1 MLQVHNLHKS
11 YGITTVLAGVSLIVN
26 DGEHVGLIGPNGA
39 GKSTLLRCI
48 IGQEQPDIGAITLSP
63 ADTSLGYVPQSFGDL
78 LGDRTIA
85 EVVAEA
91 QAEYVAAETALARTA
106 DALAS
111 AVDMDAALTAYDA
124 ALAHFEALGG
134 YEREHRSAAVLQGL
148 GLGALMPSTPAST
161 LSGGQK
167 TRLGLATLLLRE
179 PDLLLLDEPTNHLDV
194 EALEW
199 LEGFVRGYRGA
210 VLIVSHDREFLDHT
224 VTCILYLDPETHM
237 VKSYTGNYSDFA
249 DAREREREHQFEA
262 WQDQQDYINVVE
274 SDIQRVKGRAMNVQ
288 NGPKRHRDHY
298 GRVSVKIARLA
309 RARERKLDRYLESD
323 ERVEKPKS
331 RWNLKLDFG
340 PPPPGGRAVLRVEA
354 VSFSYPTAEQTR
366 RQGDK
371 ETETRASAGELQ
383 SLLVSPFPCL
393 LSDVSFEVAYG
404 ERLALVGPNGAGKTT
419 LLRLIAG
426 QLQPQVGTVK
436 LGANVRLGVMA
447 QEQET
452 LDLNA
457 TVLQTVLRERAM
469 TETEA
474 RNFLH
479 FFLFGGDSV
488 FRLVGACSLGERSR
502 LQLALLV
509 LRGCNLLLLD
519 EPLNHLD
526 IEGRE
531 HFEQALDAFEGT
543 VIAVAHDRAFLRGF
557 AERVIEVRAG
567 RARAFAGDYDD
578 YLRRTAI
585 A

>member
-11 YGITTVLAGVSLIVN
+11 YGITTVLAGINLIVN
-26 DGEHVGLIGPNGA
+26 DGEHAGLIGPNGA

-48 IGQEQPDIGAITLSP
+48 IGQEQPDTRTITLSP
-63 ADTSLGYVPQSFGDL
+63 VGASLGYVPQSFGDL
-78 LGDRTIA
+78 LGDRSIA

-91 QAEYVAAETALARTA
+91 QAEYVAAEAALAHTA
-106 DALAS
+106 DALAE
-111 AVDMDAALTAYDA
+111 AADMDAALTAYDA

-148 GLGALMPSTPAST
+148 GLGARTSSTPAST

-199 LEGFVRGYRGA
+199 LEGFVRGYGGA
-210 VLIVSHDREFLDHT
+210 VLIVSHDREFLDQT
-224 VTCILYLDPETHM
+224 VTRILYLDPETHTI
-237 VKSYTGNYSDFA
+237 KSYTGNYSDFVA
-249 DAREREREHQFEA
+249 ARAQEREQQIEA
-262 WQDQQDYINVVE
+262 WQDQQEY
-274 SDIQRVKGRAMNVQ
+274 
-288 NGPKRHRDHY
+288 
-298 GRVSVKIARLA
+298 IARTQQDIMRLKAQALNVELASTPKDSDAKYFLSGKGGSKKVARKAKA
-309 RARERKLDRYLESD
+309 RAHKLERYLESD
-323 ERVEKPKS
+323 ERVEKPKT

-340 PPPPGGRAVLRVEA
+340 PPPPGGRAVLRVEEVA
-354 VSFSYPTAEQTR
+354 FSYDTLPDDQRPKTK
-366 RQGDK
+366 D
-371 ETETRASAGELQ
+371 Q
-383 SLLVSPFPCL
+383 SMNPSSFVLHPSSPLLK
-393 LSDVSFEVAYG
+393 DVSFEVAYK

-419 LLRLIAG
+419 LLRLIVG
-426 QLQPQVGTVK
+426 QFQPQTGIVK
-436 LGANVRLGVMA
+436 LGANVRLGMMA

-452 LDLNA
+452 LDLSE
-457 TVLQTVLRERAM
+457 TVLQTVLREHAM
-469 TETEA
+469 SETEA
-474 RNFLH
+474 RSFLH

-543 VIAVAHDRAFLRGF
+543 VIAVAHDRAFLRNF
-557 AERVIEVRAG
+557 AERVIEVRDG
-567 RARAFAGDYDD
+567 HARVFTGDYDD
-578 YLRRTAI
+578 YLRRR
-585 A
+585 

>member
-11 YGITTVLAGVSLIVN
+11 YGITTVLAGINLIVN

-48 IGQEQPDIGAITLSP
+48 IGQDQPDTGSVTLSP
-63 ADTSLGYVPQSFGDL
+63 AGASLGYVPQSFGDL
-78 LGDRTIA
+78 LGDRTLA
-85 EVVAEA
+85 QVVAEA
-91 QAEYVAAETALARTA
+91 QAEYVEAELALTRAADQLGNAA
-106 DALAS
+106 
-111 AVDMDAALTAYDA
+111 DMDAALAEYDA
-124 ALAHFEALGG
+124 ALARFEALGG
-134 YEREHRSAAVLQGL
+134 YEREQTAEIVLQGL
-148 GLGALMPSTPAST
+148 GLGALDPSTPALT

-167 TRLGLATLLLRE
+167 TRLGLAMLLLRE

-199 LEGFVRGYRGA
+199 LEGFVRGYGGA

-224 VTCILYLDPETHM
+224 VTRILYLDPEAHV

-249 DAREREREHQFEA
+249 DAREHERELH
-262 WQDQQDYINVVE
+262 VE
-274 SDIQRVKGRAMNVQ
+274 SWKKQQEYVERVEG
-288 NGPKRHRDHY
+288 D
-298 GRVSVKIARLA
+298 IARLKGQA
-309 RARERKLDRYLESD
+309 LGVELSTTPSQPTIRRYAKKVAKKAKSRERKLERYLEAD

-331 RWNLKLDFG
+331 RWNIKLDFG
-340 PPPPGGRAVLRVEA
+340 PPPPGGRAVLRVEG
-354 VSFSYPTAEQTR
+354 VSFDYPILTIDDRPQTIEKDR
-366 RQGDK
+366 PP
-371 ETETRASAGELQ
+371 SAIIHRP
-383 SLLVSPFPCL
+383 SSILLK
-393 LSDVSFEVAYG
+393 DVSFDVQYG
-404 ERLALVGPNGAGKTT
+404 ERIALVGPNGAGKTT
-419 LLRLIAG
+419 LLRLLAG
-426 QLQPQVGTVK
+426 QLQPQAGLVR

-452 LDLNA
+452 LDLGAN
-457 TVLQTVLRERAM
+457 VLQTVLRERAM

-488 FRLVGACSLGERSR
+488 FRPVGACSLGERSR

-543 VIAVAHDRAFLRGF
+543 VIAVAHDRAFLRNF
-557 AERVIEVRAG
+557 AERVIEVRDG
-567 RARAFAGDYDD
+567 HARIFAGDYDD
-578 YLRRTAI
+578 YLRRVAL
-585 A
+585 